1 MMHMRNPETQLCG
14 HEAGNMP
21 KIQSKKA
28 GSLNHGRGAALAL
41 TAAVC
46 SICGFLQVLGCS
58 PPKTCQQCLLKYLQD
73 VSVNTTSL
81 NKHTRSY
88 TDIY

>member
-46 SICGFLQVLGCS
+46 SIRGDFCKFLVAA
-58 PPKTCQQCLLKYLQD
+58 PPRH
-73 VSVNTTSL
+73 VSNVF
-81 NKHTRSY
+81 
-88 TDIY
+88 